1 MERKRTVPN
10 TDGGKLNLRRSRP
23 LPDLMASVASRR
35 STGILAAVCGKA
47 QRELIFV
54 DGELRAARSN
64 VEEEKLGS
72 WLVERGIIDEN
83 DKALTLLVGQ
93 GSTDAPP
100 LGHLLVTR
108 GHLDQGTL
116 ERELAELAT
125 TIICRAAEAPN
136 SFSEFVEG
144 TTEGQPDTLPGL
156 TTMELILLA
165 ARSYPNLEDK
175 RARLGSMGQVAW
187 PSVTLDTLLDE
198 LPLTP
203 TEAFFLSRLDGTR
216 RLDELVSIGSVSEEE
231 AIAIIYALYTAGIIS
246 IGDAP
251 AASLAPMPSIGSQT
265 TESSQKFATVD
276 EAALSPDELAE
287 RERIIH
293 LAGEATRMDHYR
305 ALGIRRNASSEEVES
320 AWRQAQKRFSPNRS
334 SEHHLKDLRRQFQII
349 LDRANEAHEVL
360 SDPASKQRYDQVLR
374 SLETE
379 KETQLEQAKAKNK
392 ISADARSQLVEANLK
407 RANELIHEGE
417 PYLALQLLEQAC
429 KLDPRPAELV
439 KLARLQ
445 LRNPLWKDRALKTL
459 RWALEVDSKFVD
471 AWLELSEFWR
481 RRNNPER
488 QRKALE
494 RALAADPDHPKAM
507 QMYRQLVGQRDLER
521 LIRRARSRQR

>member
-1 MERKRTVPN
+1 MAGA
-10 TDGGKLNLRRSRP
+10 DGGRLDLRRSRP
-23 LPDLMASVASRR
+23 LPDLMANIASRR
-35 STGILAAVCGKA
+35 STGILAAVSGTA

-72 WLVERGIIDEN
+72 WLVDRGIIDEN
-83 DKALTLLVGQ
+83 DKAMTLLVGQ
-93 GSTDAPP
+93 SSSDAPP

-108 GHLDQGTL
+108 GHLSQDTL

-125 TIICRAAEAPN
+125 TIIRRAAEAPN

-156 TTMELILLA
+156 TTAELILLA

-175 RARLGSMGQVAW
+175 KERLGSLGQIAW
-187 PSVTLDTLLDE
+187 PSMTLETLLDE

-216 RLDELVSIGSVSEEE
+216 RLEELVSIGSVSEEE
-231 AIAIIYALYTAGIIS
+231 AISIIYALRTAGVIS

-251 AASLAPMPSIGSQT
+251 AASLAPMPSIGSPSRGGS
-265 TESSQKFATVD
+265 EKFSTVD
-276 EAALSPDELAE
+276 ESTLSPDELAE
-287 RERIIH
+287 RERILN
-293 LAGEATRMDHYR
+293 LADEAPRMDHYR
-305 ALGIRRNASSEEVES
+305 ALGLHRNAGIDEVES
-320 AWRQAQKRFSPNRS
+320 AWRQAQQRFSPERTT
-334 SEHHLKDLRRQFQII
+334 EHHLKDLRGPFQII
-349 LDRANEAHEVL
+349 LDRAHEAYEVL
-360 SDPASKQRYDQVLR
+360 SNPTSKHRYDKVLR
-374 SLETE
+374 SLENQE
-379 KETQLEQAKAKNK
+379 EQQIQQAKADHK
-392 ISADARSQLVEANLK
+392 ISQEARSQLVEANLK
-407 RANELIHEGE
+407 RADELIHEGE

-459 RWALEVDSKFVD
+459 RKALEVDPKFVG

-494 RALAADPDHPKAM
+494 RALAADPDHPKAS